1 MVPAFFLCKWF
12 GILQQII
19 IVTSCNAFQVKH
31 AAPNLTNLKV
41 IIVEQPTVFV
51 VAWTAFCQYLKEHLT
66 DVNIRIGTILKGIY
80 YR

>member
-1 MVPAFFLCKWF
+1 M
-12 GILQQII
+12 
-19 IVTSCNAFQVKH
+19 TSCNSFQVKY
-31 AAPNLTNLKV
+31 AAATNLKV
-41 IIVEQPTVFV
+41 IIVERPTVFA